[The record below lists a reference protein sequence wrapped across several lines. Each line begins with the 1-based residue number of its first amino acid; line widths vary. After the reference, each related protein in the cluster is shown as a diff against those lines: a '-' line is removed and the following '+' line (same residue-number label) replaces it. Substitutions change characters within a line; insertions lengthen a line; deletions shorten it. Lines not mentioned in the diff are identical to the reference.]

1 MFIMPKKLPPVSAAL
16 VDVRIMN
23 SSYNSICRFDSGHI
37 TGTGGDITLFIKT
50 LYNCKMLSCHTD
62 MLVFTGQLFLHFA
75 LQSSQNKRPHD
86 RVQPLN
92 NFIVDLPISLDHIG
106 QRITEPVRE
115 FLYRPSNVVS
125 KRI

>member
-37 TGTGGDITLFIKT
+37 TETDGEVALVITT
-50 LYNCKMLSCHTD
+50 LCNCKMSSCLTD
-62 MLVFTGQLFLHFA
+62 MLIFAGQLFLHFA

-86 RVQPLN
+86 RVKPLN

-106 QRITEPVRE
+106 QRIAEPVRE
-115 FLYRPSNVVS
+115 FLYHQPNAVR
-125 KRI
+125 